1 MFTVPADTIFVNS
14 KNTNTIK
21 MQEDIDVFLLL
32 ASFRMASNRKEEF
45 SSEVGVGVMLVP
57 VYVN

>member
-1 MFTVPADTIFVNS
+1 
-14 KNTNTIK
+14 
-21 MQEDIDVFLLL
+21 MQEDIDLFLLL
-32 ASFRMASNRKEEF
+32 ASFRITSNRKEEF